1 MASVFTRIIN
11 RELPAHIIAED
22 NQHLAFLDINPL
34 KEGHTLVIPKIETDY
49 IFNLEDNTIQ
59 SLNLFAKKVGL
70 AIEKS
75 VQCTRIGIVVLGLEV
90 PHAHIH
96 LIPLDRESDINFS
109 NPKLNYTNEEFEKLA
124 AKIKSNFSDN

>member
-34 KEGHTLVIPKIETDY
+34 KEGHTLVIPKIEIDY
-49 IFNLEDNTIQ
+49 IFNLDDNTIQ

>member
-11 RELPAHIIAED
+11 RELQAHIIAED

-34 KEGHTLVIPKIETDY
+34 KEGHTLVIPKIEIDY
-49 IFNLEDNTIQ
+49 IFNLDDNTIQ

-96 LIPLDRESDINFS
+96 LIPLDRESEINFS

>member
-49 IFNLEDNTIQ
+49 IFNLDDNTIQ

-70 AIEKS
+70 AIEKCQ
-75 VQCTRIGIVVLGLEV
+75 VLIVLG
-90 PHAHIH
+90 
-96 LIPLDRESDINFS
+96 N
-109 NPKLNYTNEEFEKLA
+109 NMGW
-124 AKIKSNFSDN
+124 